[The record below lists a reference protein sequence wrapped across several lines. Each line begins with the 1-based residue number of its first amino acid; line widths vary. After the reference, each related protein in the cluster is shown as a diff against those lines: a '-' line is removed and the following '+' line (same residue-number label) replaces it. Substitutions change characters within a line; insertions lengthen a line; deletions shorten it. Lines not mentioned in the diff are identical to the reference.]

1 MHCFNC
7 GHPLYTL
14 NRDINLT
21 CPSCAV
27 KYRINIV
34 GKRKRQW
41 LDGGSNTL
49 VGLYDLTGEPISLS
63 LPNGLVL
70 PIDQW
75 QLHRIQQEQK
85 QEVANV

>member
-1 MHCFNC
+1 MHCINC
-7 GHPLYTL
+7 EHPLYTP
-14 NRDINLT
+14 NRDVNQT

-34 GKRKRQW
+34 GKRIRQW

-49 VGLYDLTGEPISLS
+49 VGLYDSSGEPLNLC
-63 LPNGLVL
+63 LPNGLDL

-75 QLHRIQQEQK
+75 HNHRIQQQQN